1 MDQNKQNQDNTNPNQ
16 GKSPQQNWDKEK
28 DKNDPKQQQGGQQ
41 QGGQQQQDQQKK
53 SQQPEHDVQDQ
64 ERKRA

>member
-1 MDQNKQNQDNTNPNQ
+1 MDQNKPNQESSNPNQ
-16 GKSPQQNWDKEK
+16 QGKPQQQNW

-41 QGGQQQQDQQKK
+41 QGGKQDDKK
-53 SQQPEHDVQDQ
+53 SQQPEHNVHDQ